1 MNQNTSA
8 QISNKSENIEDF
20 KVHNEEYDPY
30 IIVILNQ
37 LWRTAVEMWRV
48 KKLIADTKWTSFWT
62 RDLKNETL

>member
-37 LWRTAVEMWRV
+37 RWRTAVE
-48 KKLIADTKWTSFWT
+48 KES
-62 RDLKNETL
+62 

>member
-37 LWRTAVEMWRV
+37 LWRTAVEVWRF
-48 KKLIADTKWTSFWT
+48 KKLIADTKCTSFWK

>member
-20 KVHNEEYDPY
+20 QVHNEEYDPY

-37 LWRTAVEMWRV
+37 LWRTVVE
-48 KKLIADTKWTSFWT
+48 KES
-62 RDLKNETL
+62 

>member
-37 LWRTAVEMWRV
+37 LWRTSVEVWRV
-48 KKLIADTKWTSFWT
+48 KNLIADTKWTSFWT
-62 RDLKNETL
+62 RNLKNETL